1 MFDRVRLIQDQ
12 KGSVA
17 IITAVGCTALCAVTA
32 LVVDFGSIALQ
43 GRRLQGAADLAALS
57 AAQDLDQMTL
67 AATATAE
74 ANMKETVGVTV
85 VSGIYRADK
94 DVRPDQ
100 RFVAGDEAPNGAKVV
115 LTSQAPL
122 YFGRWLVGRESVPLK
137 RTATAAVAS
146 AKPRAAFSIGSR
158 LARLDGGVTNQVL
171 SALTGS
177 NVSLSV
183 MDYEALADADV
194 SLLTF
199 SDALATDLGVTAGDY
214 EGLLDQTVDA
224 GRALKV
230 LERLAGSAPDSALS
244 KLSQAATGVELRFGD
259 LIGIEAAAESGVAGA
274 LDVDV
279 SMLDL
284 ATAMLEIAGGDR
296 QVALNLGARPGIAD
310 LRVSLAIGER
320 PNNSPWIT
328 VTDRGE
334 PIVRT
339 AQARLYVKARTS
351 QKLAGLAQINLP
363 ILIELAS
370 SEAKL
375 NAIACTPKQ
384 SVELGVKPGL
394 AKASIGTIN
403 EDHLDDFKRKLSP
416 TPATLISV
424 LNLVTLTG
432 KANVEAQDQSHQAVK
447 FSDADIADQKL
458 KSVQARGLVDGVVVS
473 LLRDLDVGLTGLDL
487 GGLVRGVGLLLAP
500 LGPVLDSAINPVLD
514 ALGLKLGEADV
525 TVLGVECPDERQGRA
540 ALVG

>member
-1 MFDRVRLIQDQ
+1 MPFLRRLVEDQ
-12 KGSVA
+12 RGGVA
-17 IITAVGCTALCAVTA
+17 IMTAAAFTTLLAVTA
-32 LVVDFGSIALQ
+32 LVVDLGSVALQ
-43 GRRLQGAADLAALS
+43 GRKLQGAADLAALS
-57 AAQDLDQMTL
+57 AAQDLDRMTL
-67 AATATAE
+67 AATATAQ
-74 ANMKETVGVTV
+74 ANMREAVGVTV
-85 VSGIYRADK
+85 VSGTYSADK
-94 DVRPDQ
+94 KIHLDQ
-100 RFVAGDEAPNGAKVV
+100 RFTADSKTPNGARVV
-115 LTSQAPL
+115 LTSEAPL
-122 YFGRWLVGRESVPLK
+122 YFGRWLVGRDSLPVT

-183 MDYEALADADV
+183 MDYEALAEADV

-199 SDALATDLGVTAGDY
+199 SDALATELGVTAGDY

-230 LERLAGSAPDSALS
+230 LERLAGNSPDSALS
-244 KLSQAATGVELRFGD
+244 KLSYAATGVELRFGD
-259 LIGIEAAAESGVAGA
+259 LIGIESASERGVAGA

-279 SMLDL
+279 SILDL

-310 LRVSLAIGER
+310 LTINLAIGER
-320 PNNSPWIT
+320 PHNSPWIT
-328 VTDRGE
+328 VTDHGQ
-334 PIVRT
+334 PIIRT

-351 QKLAGLAQINLP
+351 QKLAGLAQVNLP

-375 NAIACTPKQ
+375 DAIACTPKQ
-384 SVELGVKPGL
+384 SVVLGVRPGL
-394 AKASIGTIN
+394 AKASIGAIN
-403 EDHLDDFKRKLSP
+403 ENHLGDFKRKLSP

-432 KANVEAQDQSHQAVK
+432 KANIEAQDQDYQPVK

-473 LLRDLDVGLTGLDL
+473 LLRDLDISLIGLDL
-487 GGLVRGVGLLLAP
+487 GGLVRAVGVLLVP
-500 LGPVLDSAINPVLD
+500 LGPVLDGAINPVLD

-525 TVLGVECPDERQGRA
+525 TILGVECPDERQGRA